1 MFYTSQKVVG
11 GIMQSKIFVTP
22 ADDQNKILH
31 AFDTP
36 YGFQAPRFTPDGTAI
51 AFRLTRNRATNI
63 WELPLSG
70 SAPVPLTKFPTGDMF
85 AFSWSWDGKHL
96 AFSRGQVKTDVVL
109 MSNFQ

>member
-1 MFYTSQKVVG
+1 
-11 GIMQSKIFVTP
+11 MQSKIFVTP

-31 AFDTP
+31 TFDTP
-36 YGFQAPRFTPDGTAI
+36 YGFQAPRFTPDGKAI

-70 SAPVPLTKFPTGDMF
+70 SAPVPVTKFPTGDMF

-109 MSNFQ
+109 MSNFR